1 MTLIN
6 HTPPSTQDGSSG
18 VCGPGCEVEQCPSPD
33 RRLIPRNCFLGE
45 NSQNS
50 GQNPTSIIFED
61 LFRVTLLLDC
71 STLDCS
77 TAKGSAKVNQWVPK
91 LPDSV
96 ELVELSVRY
105 PAALTCLL
113 EQSLPARSFKVIAP
127 ASVELCCQNPLDEGH
142 AENGA
147 RQVLPVCEA
156 VAGLFIEAAE
166 KPTRRRA

>member
-1 MTLIN
+1 MAHPASVGLGARLNSARVPI
-6 HTPPSTQDGSSG
+6 
-18 VCGPGCEVEQCPSPD
+18 
-33 RRLIPRNCFLGE
+33 RRLIPRNYFLGE
-45 NSQNS
+45 NSKNS

-113 EQSLPARSFKVIAP
+113 EQSLPSRSFKVIAP

-156 VAGLFIEAAE
+156 APSLF
-166 KPTRRRA
+166 